1 MENYQI
7 KFDYSNASPFFSAAE
22 LEQIQPEIK
31 NAHQMLTTKTGP
43 GNEFLGWLDLPDTD
57 KKLISKI
64 KKTAQKVVES
74 SDAFVAIGIGGSY
87 LGAKAVIEAIQP
99 NSQTEIH
106 FAGQHIDSTHITN
119 LLNLLNGK
127 KIFLNVISKSGTT
140 LEPALAFRI
149 LKQYMKKTLGE
160 EETQKRII
168 ATTDSRKGGLK
179 EIADTEGYPT
189 FVIPDDVG
197 GRFSVFTPVGLLP
210 IAIAGIDIEEL
221 LTGAQDMAEVSKEPD
236 IYQNAEYMYAAIRT
250 ILYRKGKTTEILADF
265 NPALHYFCEWWKQL
279 FGESE
284 GKDKKGI
291 FPASVNFTTDLHSLG
306 QYIQDGLRNIF
317 ETFLIVKNS
326 PQKIM
331 VPHVEDNSDGLN
343 YLIDMDLDEI
353 NYNAYQGTALAHKD
367 GGVPNMTIEL
377 PAISPY
383 FLGQL
388 IFFFEKP
395 VAISGY
401 MLGVNP
407 FIQPGVEEYKRN
419 MFKLLGKPD

>member
-1 MENYQI
+1 METYQI

-22 LEQIQPEIK
+22 LEQIQPEIE
-31 NAHQMLTTKTGP
+31 NAYQLLTTKTGP
-43 GNEFLGWLDLPDTD
+43 GNEFLGWLDLPHTD

-87 LGAKAVIEAIQP
+87 LGAQAVIEAIQP

-106 FAGQHIDSTHITN
+106 FAGQHIDSTYLAN

-127 KIFLNVISKSGTT
+127 KLFVNVISKSGTT

-160 EETQKRII
+160 EETRKRII
-168 ATTDSRKGGLK
+168 ATTDSQKGVFK
-179 EIADTEGYPT
+179 KIADTEGYPT

-221 LTGAQDMAEVSKEPD
+221 LIGAQDMAEVSKQPD

-250 ILYRKGKTTEILADF
+250 ILYRKGKTTEILAGF

-331 VPHVEDNSDGLN
+331 VPYVEDNLDGLN
-343 YLIDMDLDEI
+343 YLTDMDLDEI

-377 PAISPY
+377 PTISPY

-388 IFFFEKP
+388 IFFFEKA

-407 FIQPGVEEYKRN
+407 FIQPGVEEYKKN